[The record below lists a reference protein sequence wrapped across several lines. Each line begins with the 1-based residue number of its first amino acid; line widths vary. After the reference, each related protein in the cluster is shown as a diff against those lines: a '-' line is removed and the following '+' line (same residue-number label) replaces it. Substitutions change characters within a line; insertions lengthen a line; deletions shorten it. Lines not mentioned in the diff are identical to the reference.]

1 MGQVANLPKIRQISN
16 LPHVLTTN
24 SEPGRSNMSRTPLG
38 PVLVSLLSI
47 VWLPAA
53 AGEPAAGPA
62 KTAAQAVAAQTT
74 IDTPP
79 VLIHF
84 GWPPELC
91 QPVRLTVRRPGGE
104 TDLTAARIYGAKLVA
119 VTTTKSSQGVEID
132 LLVEPVEKQTSAMVD
147 VEADGKTLVRREVT
161 LQPVRKFV
169 FYLLPHSHH
178 DIGYTHLQTEVEKKQ
193 WDNIQSAMDLS
204 ERTVSYPPDSQFKW
218 NTEVMWAMDSWLRET
233 GRYTRR
239 DLCERMIRQ
248 GQLELDA
255 LYGNELTG
263 LCRPEELMRLC
274 ERSQEWARLL
284 NVKVETA
291 MISDVPGYT
300 WGIVPVLAQAGV
312 KYFSIGPN
320 ESDRLG
326 RTNSA
331 WADKPFYWIAPG
343 PAPQGLVLGSLRR
356 LFPGSPQTQSYR
368 HRHGTSGRARTGG
381 LPLRHRLFSLER
393 RRRQR
398 RARCHALRRGK
409 RLERQVRL
417 SQVDHRHRLGD
428 VPGVRKAVRRQGSQ
442 LFTATS
448 RPTGRTGPAPR
459 LAKPR
464 STAPPPSGSCR
475 PRRSGRWS
483 APQPYPAEKFSD
495 ALAQR
500 GALRRTYLGAYNSID
515 EPDAPLV
522 KAQWKIKQAFAL
534 DGDAQSKELLGAA
547 FLDPSGRRADRRRG
561 GRLQHVELAADRPG
575 RARRRTRACWAT
587 W

>member
-1 MGQVANLPKIRQISN
+1 
-16 LPHVLTTN
+16 
-24 SEPGRSNMSRTPLG
+24 MSRMPLG

-47 VWLPAA
+47 VWLSAA

-331 WADKPFYWIAPG
+331 WADKPFYWIAPDRRHK
-343 PAPQGLVLGSLRR
+343 VLCWVPYGGYSLGHHKRKVTDIVMER
-356 LFPGSPQTQSYR
+356 V
-368 HRHGTSGRARTGG
+368 AA
-381 LPLRHRLFSLER
+381 LER
-393 RRRQR
+393 AAYPYDIVYFRWNVGGDNGGPDATLSDVVRDWN
-398 RARCHALRRGK
+398 ARYAYPKLIIATGSEMFREFEK
-409 RLERQVRL
+409 RYGDKVPSYYGDFTPYWEDGAGSSARETSINRTAAERLVQAETL
-417 SQVDHRHRLGD
+417 W
-428 VPGVRKAVRRQGSQ
+428 AM
-442 LFTATS
+442 A
-448 RPTGRTGPAPR
+448 
-459 LAKPR
+459 
-464 STAPPPSGSCR
+464 
-475 PRRSGRWS
+475 
-483 APQPYPAEKFSD
+483 APQPYPAQKFSD

-500 GALRRTYLGAYNSID
+500 GALRRTYLG
-515 EPDAPLV
+515 
-522 KAQWKIKQAFAL
+522 
-534 DGDAQSKELLGAA
+534 
-547 FLDPSGRRADRRRG
+547 
-561 GRLQHVELAADRPG
+561 RLQQHR
-575 RARRRTRACWAT
+575 
-587 W
+587 